1 MLEVQ
6 NLTVA
11 YGEIVALRAVSFSI
25 QPGEIVT
32 LIGGNG
38 AGKSTM
44 LRTISGLTPIKEGS
58 ITLHGRPIGGLSV
71 DQIVAMGIAQ
81 VPEGRRVF
89 SRLSVQDNLTVG
101 AHMVEARAQ
110 INTDIE
116 DIYTTFPRLK
126 ERRHQFAESLS
137 GGEQQMLAIGRA
149 MMCRPKLLLLDEP
162 SLGLAPLVVEDVA
175 RTILS
180 LRKRGITILLV
191 EQNARVAL
199 AIADRGYVIENG
211 RITFS
216 DTASALRRDPRV
228 VESYLGGRASTDMK
242 AAAVSAS

>member
-1 MLEVQ
+1 MLEVR

-11 YGEIVALRAVSFSI
+11 YGEITALRAVSFSVHH
-25 QPGEIVT
+25 GEIVT

-38 AGKSTM
+38 AGKSTL
-44 LRTISGLTPIKEGS
+44 LRTISGLTTIEDGD
-58 ITLHGRPIGGLSV
+58 IALEGRPIGGLPV
-71 DQIVAMGIAQ
+71 DQIVAMGIAH

-89 SRLSVQDNLTVG
+89 PKLSVHDNLTVG
-101 AHMVEARAQ
+101 AHLVSHRAQ
-110 INTDIE
+110 IKTDI
-116 DIYTTFPRLK
+116 DRIYQTFPRLK
-126 ERRHQFAESLS
+126 ERSSQFAESLS

-180 LRKRGITILLV
+180 LRKQGVTILLV

-211 RITFS
+211 RIAF
-216 DTASALRRDPRV
+216 DADAPKVIL
-228 VESYLGGRASTDMK
+228 
-242 AAAVSAS
+242 AAAHQPT